1 MCKEI
6 SDSVTMYKPNDNKV
20 CRLRV
25 LIIDRKHYDPAHAKS
40 FHVVDGIE
48 NRALSTIDNR
58 QPSFCPDCTSQILDI
73 DLSEQENPDDLWK
86 SKNRTKVEQQ
96 TQIVKPRRAR
106 CKKATYTLMGNGSFS
121 GTRKST
127 PVGGRFC
134 SCMG

>member
-1 MCKEI
+1 MCREI

-20 CRLRV
+20 CGCEPSLFTENTLTRPREEF
-25 LIIDRKHYDPAHAKS
+25 S
-40 FHVVDGIE
+40 VVDGIE
-48 NRALSTIDNR
+48 NRATSTIDNR

-73 DLSEQENPDDLWK
+73 DLSEQENPDDLLK
-86 SKNRTKVEQQ
+86 SKDRTKVKQQ
-96 TQIVKPRRAR
+96 AQIVRPRRAR